1 MPPAGTPPQA
11 GRGTTPFS
19 NETGNPGI
27 FRFFTR
33 PLSKQTSWVLPF
45 ALVSLILPLFGRR
58 IRLPLESGT
67 HRALVLWGGWL
78 VTCLVFFSGVSGIF
92 HAYYTIMLAPA
103 LGAVVG
109 MGAAWFLERTRERLW
124 TGVLLLVA
132 AAGTLGYQAFAF
144 RQYGESLGVLAIA
157 ALLLLIGGLL
167 LIPAR
172 TRQLAVALAVVAL
185 LIAPAYWTVMTVAA
199 GADQNLP
206 SAYPGARQFRPGPG
220 ARAVAGPREA
230 GGVRTDQVAYLQA
243 NTQDVEYLVAVPS
256 SQTGAPLVLAT
267 GRPVLYM
274 GGFSGQDRVVT
285 AEDLQEMVASGR
297 LRYVLYGGMG
307 GRQDIAA
314 WLQSSCTVV
323 PEFSAAGGEGPRG
336 LADRGTVLY
345 RCGE

>member
-1 MPPAGTPPQA
+1 MGGGARAAQAPVAPGAIPAPQA
-11 GRGTTPFS
+11 GS
-19 NETGNPGI
+19 QPG
-27 FRFFTR
+27 
-33 PLSKQTSWVLPF
+33 
-45 ALVSLILPLFGRR
+45 ALAFGREAADACAGLSEGAACSFR
-58 IRLPLESGT
+58 SADRTVAGT
-67 HRALVLWGGWL
+67 CVRAPG
-78 VTCLVFFSGVSGIF
+78 
-92 HAYYTIMLAPA
+92 
-103 LGAVVG
+103 VVG
-109 MGAAWFLERTRERLW
+109 MGAAWLLERTRKRLW
-124 TGVLLLVA
+124 AGVLMLVV

-172 TRQLAVALAVVAL
+172 TRPLAVALTLVAM
-185 LIAPAYWTVMTVAA
+185 LIAPAYWTGMTVAA
-199 GADQNLP
+199 DADQNLP

-220 ARAVAGPREA
+220 ARVAAAGPREA
-230 GGVRTDQVAYLQA
+230 GGVRTDLVAYLQA
-243 NTQDVEYLVAVPS
+243 NTRDVEYLVAVPS

-323 PEFSAAGGEGPRG
+323 PEFSASGGEGQRG
-336 LADRGTVLY
+336 PADRGIVLY